1 MKQVLTPEDINFLED
16 RLKGA
21 TPGPW
26 SVMSKSDVDTVWVVP
41 SVEGNPIALF
51 DYRSGTENKANA
63 EFVVSARNYVSVML
77 NEIKSLRKRVLDLI
91 QSNNFEV
98 QKRMDLQSEIDEL
111 KKMLKDSK

>member
-16 RLKGA
+16 RLKKT

-26 SVMSKSDVDTVWVVP
+26 SVMSKSEIDTVWVVP

-51 DYRSGTENKANA
+51 DYRSPIENNANA
-63 EFVVSARNYVSVML
+63 EFIVSARNYVGVML

-98 QKRMDLQSEIDEL
+98 QKRTDLQSEVEEL
-111 KKMLKDSK
+111 KKMLKDPK